1 MEKIIV
7 CWRDIP
13 AQVIIKHRRARATVE
28 LSKRF
33 QETIDSAAMRAGKGG
48 SDEYLEDWR
57 RVTSS
62 IEGEGTP
69 QELAQQ
75 FADAIEAAY
84 SNADIAAL
92 VASKGL
98 RVESA

>member
-33 QETIDSAAMRAGKGG
+33 QETIDSAAMRAGKAG
-48 SDEYLEDWR
+48 SDDYLDDWGRRVSPHTGVGTLEDVAR
-57 RVTSS
+57 LAADRLESDYSDAMLSKMIADVGYKVT
-62 IEGEGTP
+62 
-69 QELAQQ
+69 
-75 FADAIEAAY
+75 
-84 SNADIAAL
+84 
-92 VASKGL
+92 
-98 RVESA
+98 